1 MPDND
6 TRYLD
11 RVPTKR
17 DWIIPVGIAV
27 MSMALSAYAAYS
39 GNDKVLT
46 SRVTAVETQQIN
58 DTRRLERIED
68 KVDRLLERVK

>member
-1 MPDND
+1 MADPD
-6 TRYLD
+6 TKYLD
-11 RVPTKR
+11 RIPTKR
-17 DWIIPVGIAV
+17 DWIVPVV
-27 MSMALSAYAAYS
+27 LALASFAISAFAAYS

-46 SRVTAVETQQIN
+46 SRVTAVETQQLN